1 MWPGPAAADRVNI
14 LKQKVL
20 SYWLCLS
27 ITWKIKEEASQKN
40 QEDEAGRG
48 GHRAVG
54 VK

>member
-1 MWPGPAAADRVNI
+1 MARTSSGRQSEH